1 MRRIFA
7 VSLLMLSAFAFG
19 CGDEEEDITTIKING
34 YERDFA
40 YDSDLNEYVYVVSS
54 DEDFEIQYD
63 VSGLIQPV
71 GSEKGLLK
79 FNNPGTYK
87 FELLRNEDN
96 YDPYSSVWTTP
107 NFYGS
112 SDTKELLD
120 EEGDTVNVTVSAG
133 DYVGISLGYRGPKYH
148 NEDPE
153 CSVKV
158 SKVQ

>member
-1 MRRIFA
+1 MNKYFA
-7 VSLLMLSAFAFG
+7 VVLMMLSIFAFG

-34 YERDFA
+34 YERDFDF
-40 YDSDLNEYVYVVSS
+40 DSDLNECVYVVSS

-63 VSGLIQPV
+63 ISGLIQPI

-87 FELLRNEDN
+87 FELLRNEDEM
-96 YDPYSSVWTTP
+96 DPYAYVWATP
-107 NFYGS
+107 NLYGS

-133 DYVGISLGYRGPKYH
+133 DYVGISLGYRGPYYH
-148 NEDPE
+148 DEDPE

-158 SKVQ
+158 SKVK